1 MKEIT
6 ILGSTGSIGTQALE
20 VIATNPDTLH
30 VRVLAARHNAELM
43 AQQIRRFQPDFAVL
57 TDKEAAHKLQQQLG
71 TACDI

>member
-30 VRVLAARHNAELM
+30 VRVLAARHRAHGPTNTSFSAGFC
-43 AQQIRRFQPDFAVL
+43 RPD
-57 TDKEAAHKLQQQLG
+57 G
-71 TACDI
+71 

>member
-30 VRVLAARHNAELM
+30 VRVLAHEGRPWQRGQAR
-43 AQQIRRFQPDFAVL
+43 RRRCCMPANPKDFFL
-57 TDKEAAHKLQQQLG
+57 P
-71 TACDI
+71 I